1 MDKLSILAIDDAEDQ
16 LALLQVYMEEIED
29 VPIKLYVANRPE
41 DGLELLK
48 TTQIDLV
55 ITDYLMPNLNG
66 LDVLKFVR
74 NLNPS
79 IKVVIMT
86 ASTDISEAVVLM
98 KQGAYD
104 YLLKPIKLT
113 VIHEL
118 IQRVSENLHIQSEN
132 KVLKKKHKEEVPETS
147 LIIYKSP
154 EMEKILN
161 IAVRAANSNS
171 TVLVRGESGT
181 GKELVAKLIHKLS
194 ARNQQPFVVVNIA
207 ALPGTLI
214 ESELFGHKKGSFT
227 GAVQD
232 RMGRFEEAHGGTL
245 FIDELG
251 EIDLSA
257 QVKLLRAVQFG
268 KVERVGDNKTIETD
282 ARIIAATNQDLEA
295 QIKDR
300 NFREDLYYRLNVI
313 TIWIPPLR
321 ERRTDIP
328 MLIEHFLKRNSE
340 KLNKTEFRVSKEAF
354 DSLMKYDYPGN
365 VRELENILER
375 ACVLCRGENI
385 TRQDIMLDT
394 SNPENILPF
403 NPHDLS
409 EGYEKK
415 MHDFER
421 EVIKT
426 ALTNAEG
433 NKSKAARILGI
444 SERKLRSRLERIKID

>member
-1 MDKLSILAIDDAEDQ
+1 MDTLSILAIDDAEDQ
-16 LALLQVYMEEIED
+16 LALLQVYIESIDD
-29 VPIKLYVANRPE
+29 VPCRLIVTSDPE
-41 DGLELLK
+41 KGFEILNE
-48 TTQIDLV
+48 QPIDLV
-55 ITDYLMPNLNG
+55 ITDYLMPKING
-66 LDVLKFVR
+66 LDVLKYVKK
-74 NLNPS
+74 LNPA

-104 YLLKPIKLT
+104 YLLKPIKPD

-118 IQRVSENLHIQSEN
+118 LQRSSENLHMQSEN
-132 KVLKKKHKEEVPETS
+132 KILKTEKIKVPKTEF
-147 LIIYKSP
+147 IIYKSS
-154 EMEKILN
+154 EMEKVLN
-161 IAVRAANSNS
+161 IAVRAASSDS

-181 GKELVAKLIHKLS
+181 GKELIAQLIHKLS
-194 ARNQQPFVVVNIA
+194 ARQHKSFVVVNIA

-232 RMGRFEEAHGGTL
+232 RMGRFEEGHGGTL

-251 EIDLSA
+251 EIDMSV

-268 KVERVGDNKTIETD
+268 KIERVGDNQTIYTD
-282 ARIIAATNQDLEA
+282 TRIIAATNQNLEQ

-300 NFREDLYYRLNVI
+300 KFREDLYYRLNVI

-328 MLIEHFLKRNSE
+328 MLIEHFLKKNSE
-340 KLNKTEFRVSKEAF
+340 RLGKTEFRLSKEAF
-354 DSLMKYDYPGN
+354 DSLMKYNYPGN

-375 ACVLCRGENI
+375 ACVLARGQNI

-394 SNPENILPF
+394 STPESIIDF
-403 NPHDLS
+403 NPHDLT
-409 EGYEKK
+409 EGYEQKIY
-415 MHDFER
+415 DFER
-421 EVIKT
+421 EMLKT
-426 ALTNAEG
+426 AISQAEG
-433 NKSKAARILGI
+433 NKSRAARMLGI
-444 SERKLRSRLERIKID
+444 SERKLRSRLERIEID

>member
-1 MDKLSILAIDDAEDQ
+1 MEPISILAIDDAEDQ
-16 LALLQVYMEEIED
+16 LELLKVFMSEIDD
-29 VPIKLYVANRPE
+29 VPHRLYVADRPE
-41 DGLELLK
+41 EGLELLK
-48 TTQIDLV
+48 KNQIDLV
-55 ITDYLMPNLNG
+55 ITDYMMPNMNG

-104 YLLKPIKLT
+104 YLLKPIKHT

-118 IQRVSENLHIQSEN
+118 VQRVSENLHIQSEN
-132 KVLKKKHKEEVPETS
+132 KVLRSPKIDVPKTS

-154 EMEKILN
+154 EMEKVLN
-161 IAVRAANSNS
+161 IAVRAAGSNS

-181 GKELVAKLIHKLS
+181 GKELVAQLIHQLS
-194 ARNQQPFVVVNIA
+194 ARQQQPFVVVNIA

-282 ARIIAATNQDLEA
+282 TRIIAATNQDLEKK
-295 QIKDR
+295 IRDKS
-300 NFREDLYYRLNVI
+300 FREDLYYRLNVI

-328 MLIEHFLKRNSE
+328 MLIDHFLKTNSE
-340 KLNKTEFRVSKEAF
+340 MLGKTEFRLSKEAF

-375 ACVLCRGENI
+375 ACVLCRGQNI

-394 SNPENILPF
+394 SNPQNVLPF

-409 EGYEKK
+409 GGYEQK

-421 EVIKT
+421 EMIRT
-426 ALTNAEG
+426 ALNYADG
-433 NKSKAARILGI
+433 NKSKAARMLGI
-444 SERKLRSRLERIKID
+444 SERKLRSRLERIEID